1 MRTYDFHGSIEI
13 SEIDREI
20 RHICHIESTAFKL
33 LTGYGS
39 SSGIS
44 RSKNA
49 AMKSLAK
56 IKREGLIK
64 DYFSGD
70 VLSELHSNTNSYE
83 YQMKS
88 KYKQRLKNDKDFGND
103 GIIFVFIK

>member
-13 SEIDREI
+13 AEIGKEI
-20 RHICHIESTAFKL
+20 RRICKLESSSFKL

-39 SSGIS
+39 VSGVS
-44 RSKNA
+44 KSKNA

-56 IKREGLIK
+56 IKKEGLVK

-70 VLSELHSNTNSYE
+70 ALSKLQTNENSYE
-83 YQMKS
+83 YHIKNT
-88 KYKQRLKNDKDFGND
+88 YGQRLKNDKDFGND